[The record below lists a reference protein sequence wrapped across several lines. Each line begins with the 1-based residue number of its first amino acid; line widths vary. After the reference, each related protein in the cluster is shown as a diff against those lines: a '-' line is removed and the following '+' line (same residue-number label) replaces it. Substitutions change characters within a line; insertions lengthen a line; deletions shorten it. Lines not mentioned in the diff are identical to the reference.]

1 MVASSLAA
9 WRSLRARHLIFAT
22 IGGVLL
28 FGGAATIPL
37 STQNQAVLAIAG
49 ILAFFVVDRVRNENA
64 AIILKLL
71 SLFVSLRYFVWRLTE
86 TIELQDFAQAALSGA
101 LIFAEFFAGIMLVL
115 SYFQTLH
122 TLQRQPATL
131 PDKPEEWPSVDV
143 YIPTYNEDLQIVRMT
158 VLACMGLDWPA
169 DRLNVYILDDGHR
182 SEFFDFAQAC
192 GAGYIARPDNS
203 HAKAGNLNHAL
214 ALTSGEYVAIFDCD
228 HMPVR
233 AFLQATMGWMIADRR
248 IGLIQTP
255 HYFYS
260 PDPFER
266 NLSEGLSVPPEGNLF
281 YGLLQPGN
289 DFWNSAFFCGSCAVL
304 RRTALEE
311 IGGVATDTVT
321 EDCHTALRMQRAG
334 WSSAYLRLPLAAG
347 LATERLIL
355 HIGQR
360 ARWARGMTQIF
371 RVDNPLFG
379 PGLTI
384 AQRLCYLS
392 ATMSF
397 LFAIPRLIF
406 LLAPLAYLFFGETLI
421 AASPIAL
428 AVYVLP
434 HFFHS
439 VATAS
444 HIQKNWRYSFWS
456 EVYDIALA
464 PFIAPITLMTLLF
477 PRRGRFNVTDKG
489 GLVEHQY
496 TDMRAIWPQIGI
508 LILLLAAVIS
518 GVWRIIFTQNDIMV
532 LNALWTTCF
541 WAALNALLV
550 FGAILVGRETRQIRH
565 SPRLA
570 AIFPL
575 TLDLQNGSLVE
586 VFTIDISR
594 GGCRV
599 HVPPEEVA
607 EISPDMTVRLRL
619 QSDEKDVL
627 ARVVLVEEDEVSLR
641 WTPASPQE
649 EAVIVRFMFGRADAW
664 LGWDNYAPDR
674 PLRSAWLLLRC
685 FGSLLKRTDAAVY
698 AERDKRILNAEQQ
711 AKDFAA
717 AARKKKRERIVL
729 RPMKHGSTVA
739 LLIVGLMVSVAT
751 SGQVY
756 AQTLPSSIPD
766 TGDNIPL
773 PDIGTGTNAPS
784 SVIPS
789 VAGGTPQTFSLMHF
803 GTPSVLRM
811 LPWASIQGVTLPVPS
826 SRLVTGARL
835 VVSGAFSPQ
844 LVATGG
850 AITIRLNDQYVGTIT
865 LDRSRVSFDA
875 LSFDIDPV
883 LFTKKNTLTF
893 SLGSGVS
900 DHGTSAPAQGTAD
913 MWAEIRGMSSLT
925 LTTLPLPPQRHLN
938 RLPAPLL
945 DMEAADAVVLP
956 FVLPD
961 NQSPADLRAAAI
973 MAGWFGKITD
983 VRRISFP
990 VSRSIPTSGNA
1001 VAIAPVALLP
1011 AGLVIPASVKGPF
1024 VAEVAN
1030 PADGNGT
1037 VLVVT
1042 GRTPEEVQEAARAV
1056 VFLPEGLSENAS
1068 QSVSAPEALPRIPYD
1083 APAFISTSRVVR
1095 FGELVSDAALTG
1107 HGYIPGTLSI
1117 PFRILPDLYTWRD
1130 KPFLAKVGINGP
1142 LGSIV
1147 DLDRSHV
1154 DVSLNGLYLRSYSW
1168 RVPTLLPLW
1177 VSRYFPSTSASQ
1189 QDRIKLPVWGVYAQN
1204 QLDFYFS
1211 GRPAAN
1217 TQIAAS
1223 GQDVTVSID
1232 PDSTLDFRR
1241 AYHFA
1246 VLPNLAMFANSAFP
1260 FTRLADLSET
1270 VICLPDHPDSAVTT
1284 AFLDMMGTIGSYTW
1298 YPADKMTL
1306 IGESALTSGKTFPDQ
1321 DVLVMGTL
1329 GLGRSYAS
1337 LLAATPYA
1345 LENGKL
1351 HFRQRTMLDGV
1362 RYFFA
1367 DLAGNTISD
1376 TGTVKLQG
1384 ALSLQ
1389 SGGALIA
1396 ARSPYASHRSLVMM
1410 LAGTPQGLDELIH
1423 AMRDP
1428 ERQRGIQGDLTVVNG
1443 THVVAS
1449 RNGVSYTVGSLP
1461 FWVNIERIFR
1471 EHPFRIIV
1479 AAAIA
1484 ILLIGRSL
1492 HKAVMYQAMLRKR
1505 VMDEV
1510 QFSRQGGQVQ

>member
-1 MVASSLAA
+1 MVVSSLAT
-9 WRSLRARHLIFAT
+9 WRSIRARHLVFAT
-22 IGGVLL
+22 LGGTLL

-37 STQNQAVLAIAG
+37 SVENQAVLAVAG
-49 ILAFFVVDRVRNENA
+49 IVAFFIVDRVRNDNA

-86 TIELQDFAQAALSGA
+86 TVEFEDFTQAALSVA

-122 TLQRQPATL
+122 TLQRTPMAL
-131 PDKPEEWPSVDV
+131 PDKVEEWPSVDV
-143 YIPTYNEDLQIVRMT
+143 YIPTYNEDLQIVRMV

-169 DRLNVYILDDGHR
+169 DRLNIYILDDGHR
-182 SEFFDFAQAC
+182 SEFFEFAQAC

-214 ALTSGEYVAIFDCD
+214 ALTSGEYIAIFDCD
-228 HMPVR
+228 HIPVR
-233 AFLQATMGWMIADRR
+233 AFLQSTMGWMIADRR

-379 PGLTI
+379 PGLTF

-421 AASPIAL
+421 AASPMAL

-444 HIQKNWRYSFWS
+444 HVQRNWRYSFWS

-464 PFIAPITLMTLLF
+464 PFIAPITFMTLLF

-489 GLVEHQY
+489 GLVKQEY
-496 TDMRAIWPQIGI
+496 TDIRAIWPQIVI
-508 LILLLAAVIS
+508 LILLCIAVLS
-518 GVWRIIFTQNDIMV
+518 GLWRIFFRQHDVMV

-575 TLDLQNGSLVE
+575 TVDLQNGSLVE
-586 VFTIDISR
+586 GVTIDVSR
-594 GGCRV
+594 GGCRL
-599 HVPPEEVA
+599 HVPPEDA
-607 EISPDMTVRLRL
+607 SMIRPDMAVRLRL
-619 QSDEKDVL
+619 QSGETGVL
-627 ARVVLVEEDEVSLR
+627 ARIVLVEEDEVSLR
-641 WTPASPQE
+641 WTPASPRE

-685 FGSLLKRTDAAVY
+685 FGALFKRTDPDSY

-717 AARKKKRERIVL
+717 ARKKKRERIVL
-729 RPMKHGSTVA
+729 RPMKQGSTA
-739 LLIVGLMVSVAT
+739 SLLIIGLMTSIAM
-751 SGQVY
+751 SGQAS
-756 AQTLPSSIPD
+756 AQALPSPISD
-766 TGDNIPL
+766 AGDNIPL
-773 PDIGTGTNAPS
+773 PDIGTTTNVPGP
-784 SVIPS
+784 VMPPL
-789 VAGGTPQTFSLMHF
+789 AGATPQTFSLMHF

-811 LPWASIQGVTLPVPS
+811 LPWASIQGVNLSVPS

-835 VVSGAFSPQ
+835 VLSGAFSPQ
-844 LVATGG
+844 LAATGG

-865 LDRSRVSFDA
+865 LDRSRASFDA
-875 LSFDIDPV
+875 LSFDLDPV

-893 SLGSGVS
+893 SLGSTSS
-900 DHGTSAPAQGTAD
+900 DHETPALPQKTTD
-913 MWAEIRGMSSLT
+913 IWAEIRGMSSLT
-925 LTTLPLPPQRHLN
+925 LTTVPLPPQRHLN
-938 RLPAPLL
+938 RLPTPLL
-945 DMEAADAVVLP
+945 DIQASDPVVLP

-961 NQSPADLRAAAI
+961 NQSPGDLRGAAI

-990 VSRSIPTSGNA
+990 VSRHLPLSGNA
-1001 VAIAPVALLP
+1001 VAIAPAGLLP
-1011 AGLVIPASVKGPF
+1011 VGLLLPASVKGPF

-1030 PADGNGT
+1030 PKDSNGT
-1037 VLVVT
+1037 VLVIT
-1042 GRTPEEVQEAARAV
+1042 GRTVEEVQEAARAV
-1056 VFLPEGLSENAS
+1056 AFLPEALSENAS
-1068 QSVSAPEALPRIPYD
+1068 QSVSAPETMPRNPYD
-1083 APAFISTSRVVR
+1083 APAFIPTSRVVR

-1130 KPFLAKVGINGP
+1130 KPFLAEVGINGP
-1142 LGSIV
+1142 LEAIV

-1154 DVSLNGLYLRSYSW
+1154 DVSLNNLYLRSYSW

-1177 VSRYFPSTSASQ
+1177 ISRYFPSVSALQ

-1223 GQDVTVSID
+1223 GQDITISID

-1270 VICLPDHPDSAVTT
+1270 VICLPDHPDTAVTT
-1284 AFLDMMGTIGSYTW
+1284 AFLDLMGTIGSYTW

-1306 IGESALTSGKTFPDQ
+1306 IGESVLASDKTFPDQ

-1329 GLGRSYAS
+1329 GSDRSYAS
-1337 LLAATPYA
+1337 LLAATPYT

-1367 DLAGNTISD
+1367 DLAGNAVSD

-1389 SGGALIA
+1389 SGGAFMA

-1410 LAGTPQGLDELIH
+1410 LSGTPQGLDELVH

-1428 ERQRGIQGDLTVVNG
+1428 EKQRGIQGDLTVVNG
-1443 THVVAS
+1443 SHVVAS
-1449 RNGVSYTVGSLP
+1449 RNGISYTVGSLP

-1471 EHPFRIIV
+1471 EHPFRII
-1479 AAAIA
+1479 AAAAVA
-1484 ILLIGRSL
+1484 IFLIGRSL

-1510 QFSRQGGQVQ
+1510 QLSDQGVQAQ

>member
-1 MVASSLAA
+1 V
-9 WRSLRARHLIFAT
+9 
-22 IGGVLL
+22 G
-28 FGGAATIPL
+28 
-37 STQNQAVLAIAG
+37 NQAVLAVAG
-49 ILAFFVVDRVRNENA
+49 IVAFFVADRVRNENA
-64 AIILKLL
+64 TIILKLL

-86 TIELQDFAQAALSGA
+86 TVEFDDFPQTILSVT
-101 LIFAEFFAGIMLVL
+101 LIFAELFAGVMLVL

-122 TLQRQPATL
+122 TLQRKPAAL
-131 PDKPEEWPSVDV
+131 PDKIETWPSVDV
-143 YIPTYNEDLQIVRMT
+143 YIPTYNEDLRIVRMA
-158 VLACMGLDWPA
+158 VLACLGLDWPA

-192 GAGYIARPDNS
+192 GAGYIARADNT

-214 ALTSGEYVAIFDCD
+214 SLTSGEYIAIFDCD
-228 HMPVR
+228 HIPVR
-233 AFLQATMGWMIADRR
+233 AFLQSTMGWMIADRR

-379 PGLTI
+379 PGLTF

-421 AASPIAL
+421 AASPMAL

-439 VATAS
+439 IATAS
-444 HIQKNWRYSFWS
+444 HVQRNWRYSFWS

-464 PFIAPITLMTLLF
+464 PFIAPITLMTLIF

-489 GLVEHQY
+489 GLVKQEY
-496 TDMRAIWPQIGI
+496 TDMRAIWPQIVI
-508 LILLLAAVIS
+508 LILLSVAVLS
-518 GVWRIIFTQNDIMV
+518 GIWRILFRQHDVMV
-532 LNALWTTCF
+532 LNALWTTCL

-575 TLDLQNGSLVE
+575 TLDLQNGNLVDGI
-586 VFTIDISR
+586 TIDVSR
-594 GGCRV
+594 GGCRI
-599 HVPPEEVA
+599 HVPPEDA
-607 EISPDMTVRLRL
+607 SKLKRNMTVRLCL
-619 QSDEKDVL
+619 QPDEPEVL
-627 ARVVLVEEDEVSLR
+627 ARIVLVVEDEVSLR

-674 PLRSAWLLLRC
+674 PLRSAWLLLCC
-685 FGSLLKRTDAAVY
+685 FGSLLKRDEPAAY

-717 AARKKKRERIVL
+717 TRRKTRERIVL
-729 RPMKHGSTVA
+729 RPLKQGSTA
-739 LLIVGLMVSVAT
+739 LVLIIGLMMGIAL
-751 SGQVY
+751 SGEGY
-756 AQTLPSSIPD
+756 AQALPSSPVD
-766 TGDNIPL
+766 AGDSVPL
-773 PDIGTGTNAPS
+773 PDIGTHTNAPAPVIS
-784 SVIPS
+784 SI
-789 VAGGTPQTFSLMHF
+789 AGATPQTFSLMHF
-803 GTPSVLRM
+803 GTTSVLRL
-811 LPWASIQGVTLPVPS
+811 LPWASIQGVNISVPS
-826 SRLVTGARL
+826 SRLVTGAHL
-835 VVSGAFSPQ
+835 VLSGAFSPQ
-844 LVATGG
+844 LVAMGG
-850 AITIRLNDQYVGTIT
+850 AITIRFNDQYVGTIIM
-865 LDRSRVSFDA
+865 DRSRALFDA
-875 LSFDIDPV
+875 ISFDIDPV

-893 SLGSGVS
+893 SLGSSLS
-900 DHGTSAPAQGTAD
+900 DHDMPALSQKMANI
-913 MWAEIRGMSSLT
+913 WAEIRGMSSLT
-925 LTTLPLPPQRHLN
+925 LTTVPLPPQRHLN

-945 DMEAADAVVLP
+945 DVHAVDPVVLP

-961 NQSPADLRAAAI
+961 NQSPAALRAAAI
-973 MAGWFGKITD
+973 MAGWFGKLTD
-983 VRRISFP
+983 VRHVSFP
-990 VSRSIPTSGNA
+990 VSRYLPARGNS
-1001 VAIAPVALLP
+1001 VAIAPVGLLP
-1011 AGLVIPASVKGPF
+1011 AGLLLPAPVNGPF

-1030 PADGNGT
+1030 PKDSNGT
-1037 VLVVT
+1037 VLVIT
-1042 GRTPEEVQEAARAV
+1042 GRTTEEVQEAARAV
-1056 VFLPEGLSENAS
+1056 VFLPEALSENAS
-1068 QSVSAPEALPRIPYD
+1068 QAVSAPEALARSPYD
-1083 APAFISTSRVVR
+1083 APAFIPTNRVVR

-1117 PFRILPDLYTWRD
+1117 PFRVLPDLYTWRD
-1130 KPFLAKVGINGP
+1130 KPFLSEVGINGP
-1142 LGSIV
+1142 LETIV

-1168 RVPTLLPLW
+1168 RAPTLLPLW
-1177 VSRYFPSTSASQ
+1177 VSRYFPSISALQ

-1211 GRPAAN
+1211 GRPAEN

-1223 GQDVTVSID
+1223 GQDITVSID

-1270 VICLPDHPDSAVTT
+1270 VICLPDHPDTAVTT
-1284 AFLDMMGTIGSYTW
+1284 AFLDLMGTIGSYTW

-1306 IGESALTSGKTFPDQ
+1306 IGESALASGKTFPDQ
-1321 DVLVMGTL
+1321 DVLVLGTL
-1329 GLGRSYAS
+1329 GLDRSYAS
-1337 LLAATPYA
+1337 LLTATPYT

-1362 RYFFA
+1362 RYFFT
-1367 DLAGNTISD
+1367 DLAGNAVSD

-1396 ARSPYASHRSLVMM
+1396 AQSPYASHRSLVMM
-1410 LAGTPQGLDELIH
+1410 LAGTPQGLDELVH

-1428 ERQRGIQGDLTVVNG
+1428 EKQRGIQGDLTVVNG
-1443 THVVAS
+1443 SHVVAS
-1449 RNGVSYTVGSLP
+1449 RNGISYTVGSLP

-1471 EHPFRIIV
+1471 EHPFLIII
-1479 AAAIA
+1479 AAAVA

-1492 HKAVMYQAMLRKR
+1492 HKAVIYQAMLRKR

-1510 QFSRQGGQVQ
+1510 QFSDQGV